1 MRVRQG
7 SRLSAKAITR
17 GLVQYAQQV
26 VHAFYSAGRRWVED
40 DGSTLAAAVAY
51 YLALSLFP
59 LLLLLSSG
67 FALFIKYTH
76 LGQDAQ
82 QQLLAIVAE
91 HCSPAL
97 EEQIRRV
104 LTQVRD
110 QSITGGPIGLVVA
123 LGTAMGVFY
132 QFERAFDRI
141 WRISEP
147 ASTSWVRAVAE
158 VLNQRLV
165 AFLLMLGVGA
175 ALVVITLTG
184 VALVAL
190 RNWMTQLHLPG
201 TLVIALLDSSA
212 TMGLN
217 ALAFGVLYRC
227 MPRQKVWWSDAMRT
241 GLLVA
246 VLWEGGRQILSSVL
260 IGAHYATT
268 YGAIGSFIAILL
280 WFYWGVAL
288 LLFGAEYLYA
298 LSLRHRQA
306 LRVSGGGGASPAIP
320 PTKAILRPRV
330 RPRRAA

>member
-1 MRVRQG
+1 KTICMG
-7 SRLSAKAITR
+7 ML
-17 GLVQYAQQV
+17 GYARQV
-26 VHAFYSAGRRWVED
+26 VHAFYAAGQRWVED

-59 LLLLLSSG
+59 LLLLLSAG
-67 FALFIKYTH
+67 FGLFIKYTH

-97 EEQIRRV
+97 EQQIRRV
-104 LTQVRD
+104 LMHVRD
-110 QSITGGPIGLVVA
+110 QSIAGGPLGLAVA
-123 LGTAMGVFY
+123 LATAMGVFY

-141 WRISEP
+141 WRVSQP
-147 ASTSWVRAVAE
+147 AEVSWVQTVLA

-175 ALVVITLTG
+175 TLIAITLVG
-184 VALVAL
+184 VALAAL
-190 RNWMTQLHLPG
+190 RNWMSHMHLPG
-201 TLVIALLDSSA
+201 TLVIALLDTTA
-212 TMGLN
+212 TLGLN

-227 MPRQKVWWSDAMRT
+227 MPRQRVRWSDAMRS

-246 VLWEGGRQILSSVL
+246 VMWEVGRQVLSSVL
-260 IGAHYATT
+260 VGTRYATT

-298 LSLRHRQA
+298 LSQRRPPPLRIVGDLTGDH
-306 LRVSGGGGASPAIP
+306 SGPAATSVP
-320 PTKAILRPRV
+320 RPRV